1 MPAAAVIVA
10 FVVLSVSFPDTA
22 ESLVDAAQRNVVSGF
37 AWYYV
42 LVVALFLAFVL
53 WVGLSRYGDIRL
65 GGDDDEP
72 EFSTTAWFA
81 MLFAA
86 GMGIGLVFW
95 GVYEP
100 LSHFVDPKPGVSGS
114 PSELA
119 QVGLAQTY
127 VHWGVH
133 GWAVYGLL
141 GLALGYAIH
150 RRGRP
155 VSIRWAVEPLLG
167 GRVRGR
173 VGDVIDIAAV
183 VSGMFG
189 VATTLG
195 FGALQMSGGFERVG
209 IADAT
214 TGLQVT
220 LIVVL
225 TAVAT
230 VSAVSG
236 LAKGV
241 KWVSKVNMGLAGLLL
256 VFVLIAGPTLF
267 LLRGFVQSIGNYFTG
282 FLVLTFDVTAFEGA
296 EGEAWQAQWTTFFWG
311 AFLSWAPLVGVFI
324 ARISKGRTVRE
335 FVAGVLGVP
344 TLISF
349 LWFAIMGGSA
359 IHRELFGAGGL
370 VTGSTV
376 DADVAFFDLLD
387 VLPAGTATSVGAL
400 VLIALFFVTSSDSG
414 SFVLSMLSEGGHPNP
429 PRWNRVFWSLAAAA
443 VAIALLVTGGL
454 VPLQTALILT
464 ALPFSIV
471 MIGVCLA
478 TARAFHAEH
487 RAFVDAERQVLLQ
500 EITERVTAH
509 VTERLDARSGDGLH
523 TRRGRPAV
531 GRVAELWE
539 DEPLPPGRRAP

>member
-1 MPAAAVIVA
+1 MRIPRPADPYERRVFMPAAAVIVA

-22 ESLVDAAQRNVVSGF
+22 ESLVDAAQRNVVAWF

-127 VHWGVH
+127 VHWGV
-133 GWAVYGLL
+133 
-141 GLALGYAIH
+141 
-150 RRGRP
+150 
-155 VSIRWAVEPLLG
+155 
-167 GRVRGR
+167 RGR

-230 VSAVSG
+230 VSAASG

-241 KWVSKVNMGLAGLLL
+241 KWASKINMGIAGLLL
-256 VFVLIAGPTLF
+256 LFVLIAGPTLF
-267 LLRGFVQSIGNYFTG
+267 LLRMFVQSIGNYFRN
-282 FLVLTFDVTAFEGA
+282 FLALTFDVTAFEGA

-324 ARISKGRTVRE
+324 ASTSKGRTVRE

-349 LWFAIMGGSA
+349 LWFAIMGGAA
-359 IHRELFGAGGL
+359 IHRELFGAGG
-370 VTGSTV
+370 VFSGPT
-376 DADVAFFDLLD
+376 
-387 VLPAGTATSVGAL
+387 VGAHG
-400 VLIALFFVTSSDSG
+400 A
-414 SFVLSMLSEGGHPNP
+414 
-429 PRWNRVFWSLAAAA
+429 
-443 VAIALLVTGGL
+443 
-454 VPLQTALILT
+454 
-464 ALPFSIV
+464 
-471 MIGVCLA
+471 
-478 TARAFHAEH
+478 
-487 RAFVDAERQVLLQ
+487 
-500 EITERVTAH
+500 
-509 VTERLDARSGDGLH
+509 
-523 TRRGRPAV
+523 
-531 GRVAELWE
+531 
-539 DEPLPPGRRAP
+539 